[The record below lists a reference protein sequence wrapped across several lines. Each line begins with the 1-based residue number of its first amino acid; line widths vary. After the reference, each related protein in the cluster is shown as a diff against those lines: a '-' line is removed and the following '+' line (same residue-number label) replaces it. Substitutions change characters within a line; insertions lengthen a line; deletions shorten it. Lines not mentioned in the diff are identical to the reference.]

1 MTGRSRAIGGWIV
14 LLALSTAV
22 LVGSGWA
29 PVPAA
34 AVEDGEQVTGA
45 EAEQLYLRNCAS
57 CHGPQGEG
65 TALGPS
71 LVGVGAASA
80 NFYLRTG
87 RMPLGAPGQQPVRH
101 PPVFDEAQIAALVA
115 YVARFGDGPEIPQVA
130 AGGDL
135 REGWR
140 LYTANCAACHAATG
154 SGNAVGGDA
163 TAVGLRRADPTTIA
177 EAIIIGPGQMPRF
190 NFDPADRD
198 AIVAYVEFLQQA
210 PSPGGLAIGGFGPV
224 AEGFVAVVIGL
235 TMLVLSAVFVGRRTH
250 AGEPGGPAADQPSV
264 GGAEAERGGREA

>member
-1 MTGRSRAIGGWIV
+1 MTRRSRAIGGWLV

-29 PVPAA
+29 PIPAA
-34 AVEDGEQVTGA
+34 AVEGGEQVTRA
-45 EAEQLYLRNCAS
+45 ESERLYLSNCAS

-80 NFYLRTG
+80 DFYLRTG

-101 PPVFDEAQIAALVA
+101 DPVFNEAQIAALVA
-115 YVARFGDGPEIPQVA
+115 YVAGFGDGPEIPQVV

-135 REGWR
+135 SEGWR

-163 TAVGLRRADPTTIA
+163 AAVGLRRADPTTVA

-190 NFDPADRD
+190 SFAPAARD
-198 AIVAYVEFLQQA
+198 AIVAYVQFLQQA
-210 PSPGGLAIGGFGPV
+210 PSPGGLAIGGYGPV
-224 AEGFVAVVIGL
+224 AEGFVAVAIGL
-235 TMLVLSAVFVGRRTH
+235 TMLLLIAVFVGRSTH
-250 AGEPGGPAADQPSV
+250 GGEPGGPGSGEPSV
-264 GGAEAERGGREA
+264 GGAAERGGREA